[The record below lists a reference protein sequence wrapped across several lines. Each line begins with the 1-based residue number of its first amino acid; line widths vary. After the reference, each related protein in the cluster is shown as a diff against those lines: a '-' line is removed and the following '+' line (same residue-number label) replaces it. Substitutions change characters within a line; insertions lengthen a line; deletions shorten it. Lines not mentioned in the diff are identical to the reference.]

1 MEVIPADA
9 LTPVGTYTGK
19 CQLIFEKTSI
29 TIKGAS
35 SSEIGVW
42 PYDVIRRFYCH
53 DLIYFRF
60 TSGRRGPYGVQDYK
74 FRVNEHDLVALQK
87 VLAQYTGAHFEPP
100 PRSSRSHSESQVQ
113 ASGALPSSGSH
124 TPTNR
129 LTHSPSVSHV
139 LPPPTQPG
147 YQTMTITGETKTIP
161 PSTGPPSSS
170 SSISRP
176 PSVSSRLS
184 STGSPKNSPKLSTN
198 KKFTSSL
205 GTDDPFFGPQRTHSS
220 SSVSSLD
227 FGPTP
232 SPTTPTFK
240 ASKTSPRTS
249 RLSSHMYEDAEK
261 IPPKSSG
268 SSGGYDRLRKEE
280 SNPSSSTL
288 TFSYDSVEKR
298 IKSPSPKDKSPPL
311 SPALTEKEIKHIKK
325 YNKEPLINKSETV
338 HHRRNAEYNYIDIPH
353 SETSSECGSIDSR
366 PNSSLIYDTP
376 SSRPVS
382 NAELLDSD
390 RSSLYDVPPPSRPLL
405 SDTYDI
411 PRSSLSLPPSSTPI
425 TSRALPHLPNDYVNM
440 RPQGNSFVMEDLYS
454 VIPEPRSTNAT
465 VLQSEMVDGGGK
477 ETGELPGQKLAQ
489 EMAEEEGYILV
500 NPATLPALVSPP
512 PASRQ
517 SLSRSDSKTPPLEM
531 DNEYIE
537 VRRQPVVKTTLVSS
551 GLDVPMSPLPSND
564 PAPPPV
570 HHYINVPSRSPSQR
584 KGTNPYEEI
593 TEVRPLLLMR
603 SEATGIETLIITP
616 VKEER
621 SSTQD
626 TNDTFTDSM
635 ISTDAVFDNSNVVA
649 GGDDALPKVT
659 SSETRISTTTLSEP
673 VESGPPPIIA
683 RVSRS
688 VVSDTSNN
696 DLRNTTQYH
705 NVSITGTINS
715 KLSSPPA
722 STDDA
727 SKDENKV
734 CHLKTD
740 APPPLNFSLGD
751 PEDSL
756 SNPLEEDNGMEHSG
770 GGHVETVTPEEEIQ
784 GLLKQ
789 DSVTS
794 SLSDS
799 LTPETSLSSN
809 NLLLVGETHRS
820 VSAPIPLSKSLIP
833 VAQGSPDALHVSH
846 RKRSLTSGDPLES
859 PQYKEP
865 SKKHTYVN
873 VPAEFVPISPSPSSS
888 HSPSTIKKPMPLP
901 RPANI
906 SIITTGI
913 GSCCYGEGKD
923 TPSCLPLAVNSNCS
937 NNNIYSSKVRAL
949 IRQFSS

>member
-19 CQLIFEKTSI
+19 CQLIFEKISI

-53 DLIYFRF
+53 DSIYFRF

-100 PRSSRSHSESQVQ
+100 PRSSRSQSESQVQ
-113 ASGALPSSGSH
+113 VPGTLPSNGSH

-129 LTHSPSVSHV
+129 LAHSPSVSHV
-139 LPPPTQPG
+139 LPPPVQPG
-147 YQTMTITGETKTIP
+147 YQTMTITGETKTVP
-161 PSTGPPSSS
+161 HSTGPPSSS

-205 GTDDPFFGPQRTHSS
+205 STDDPFFGPHRTHSS

-268 SSGGYDRLRKEE
+268 SSGGYDKLKKEE
-280 SNPSSSTL
+280 SNPSSSSL

-298 IKSPSPKDKSPPL
+298 IKSPSPKDRSPPL
-311 SPALTEKEIKHIKK
+311 SPPLTEKEIKHIKK

-338 HHRRNAEYNYIDIPH
+338 HHRRNTEYNYIDIPQ

-366 PNSSLIYDTP
+366 PNSSLIYDIP

-382 NAELLDSD
+382 NVDLLDSD
-390 RSSLYDVPPPSRPLL
+390 RSLLYDVPPPPRPLL
-405 SDTYDI
+405 PDTYDI
-411 PRSSLSLPPSSTPI
+411 PRSSIALPPSSTPI
-425 TSRALPHLPNDYVNM
+425 SSRALPHLPNDYVNM
-440 RPQGNSFVMEDLYS
+440 RHQGNSFVMEDLYS

-465 VLQSEMVDGGGK
+465 VPWSESVDGSAQ
-477 ETGELPGQKLAQ
+477 ESGELPGQKLAQ

-512 PASRQ
+512 PTSRQ
-517 SLSRSDSKTPPLEM
+517 PLSRSGSKTPPLEM

-537 VRRQPVVKTTLVSS
+537 VRRQPPVVKTTPVSS
-551 GLDVPMSPLPSND
+551 GMDVPMSPLPSNN
-564 PAPPPV
+564 PPPPV

-584 KGTNPYEEI
+584 KATNPYEEI
-593 TEVRPLLLMR
+593 TEVRPLLLVS
-603 SEATGIETLIITP
+603 SEGTATETLIVTP
-616 VKEER
+616 VKEEEG

-635 ISTDAVFDNSNVVA
+635 ISTDTVFDNSSVVA
-649 GGDDALPKVT
+649 GGSDVLLT
-659 SSETRISTTTLSEP
+659 SSETRTSTTPLSEP

-688 VVSDTSNN
+688 VVSDTSNS

-715 KLSSPPA
+715 KLSSSVA

-727 SKDENKV
+727 SNDENKV

-740 APPPLNFSLGD
+740 TPPPHLNSSLSN

-756 SNPLEEDNGMEHSG
+756 TNPLEEDNGMECSADHI
-770 GGHVETVTPEEEIQ
+770 ETVTPEEEIK
-784 GLLKQ
+784 GYLKQ

-799 LTPETSLSSN
+799 LTPEASLSSN
-809 NLLLVGETHRS
+809 NLLVGETHRS
-820 VSAPIPLSKSLIP
+820 VSAPIPLSKCLVP
-833 VAQGSPDALHVSH
+833 VAQGSPDAMHVSH

-865 SKKHTYVN
+865 NKKHTYVN

-888 HSPSTIKKPMPLP
+888 RSPSTIKKPMPLP

-906 SIITTGI
+906 SIITTAGI

-937 NNNIYSSKVRAL
+937 NNNMHPSKVRAL